1 MNGAYTDLG
10 TLYVNL
16 KLKDDATTGLKK
28 ASSSIEKIGQSATEV
43 GKTFS
48 KYITAPLTGLGALA
62 IKEFAGFES
71 SMAKVKAITQAT
83 SDEMAILTAKARDL
97 GKNTQFS
104 ATEVADAMTY
114 MGMAVI

>member
-48 KYITAPLTGLGALA
+48 KYITAPFINIST
-62 IKEFAGFES
+62 IIYQ
-71 SMAKVKAITQAT
+71 IT
-83 SDEMAILTAKARDL
+83 
-97 GKNTQFS
+97 
-104 ATEVADAMTY
+104 
-114 MGMAVI
+114 

>member
-48 KYITAPLTGLGALA
+48 KYLRHIE
-62 IKEFAGFES
+62 K
-71 SMAKVKAITQAT
+71 
-83 SDEMAILTAKARDL
+83 
-97 GKNTQFS
+97 
-104 ATEVADAMTY
+104 
-114 MGMAVI
+114 